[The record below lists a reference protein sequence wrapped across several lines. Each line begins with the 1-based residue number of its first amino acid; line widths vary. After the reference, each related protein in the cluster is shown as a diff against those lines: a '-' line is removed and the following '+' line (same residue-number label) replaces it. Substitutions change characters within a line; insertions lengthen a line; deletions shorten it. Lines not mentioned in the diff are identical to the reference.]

1 MSTRRDGTNG
11 ARAALPGA
19 SDAPSA
25 RPDSASPAPAATAL
39 PPVVRL
45 VDVHHRYGDTHAA
58 DALTLDLPAGCMVG
72 FIGPDGVGKSTWLG
86 LVAGARRIQRGTV
99 EVLGGDMADARH
111 RARVCP
117 RIAYM
122 PQGLGKNLYPT
133 LSVFENIDFFGRLF
147 GQSAAERRRR
157 IDTLLAATGMAA
169 FADRPANKLSGG
181 MKQKLGLCCALIHDP
196 DLLILDEPTTGVD
209 PLSRRQ
215 FWELIARIRA
225 DRPGMSVLIATAYM
239 EEAEGYDWLVAVD
252 AGRVLATGTP
262 AELRAAGGADT
273 LEEAFIALLPEA
285 RRREHRRLEIP
296 PIETGAVVIEA
307 RGLQM
312 RFGDFVAV
320 DDVNLQVRRGEIFG
334 FLGSNGCGK
343 STTMKMLTG
352 LLEPSA
358 GEALLLGRRL
368 DATNIETR
376 RRVGYMSQS
385 FSLYGELSVRQ
396 NLDLHARLF
405 HLPADEAASRIAE
418 LARRFDL
425 APVMDIQPDALP
437 LGLRQRLQL
446 AVAVLHRPD
455 VLILDEPT
463 SGVDPV
469 ARDHFWALI
478 ADLSRKDG
486 VTIFITTHFM
496 NEAQRCDRISLMHAG
511 RILASDTPA
520 ALAAARGGERLE
532 DAFISYLEE
541 ASGVAPPSA
550 TAPAATPDRDLRRS
564 YKPITPPEPRR
575 GSDASRDEG
584 GAEASTPIP
593 GTGIATRV
601 APTSRP
607 ADRLARFS
615 LARLASFSAR
625 EATELR
631 RDPVRLTLA
640 LLGSLVLM
648 LVMGYGI
655 TMDVED
661 LHYAVLDHDRSVASQ
676 SYTLRIAG
684 SRYFLEQAPLEGHA
698 DLDARMRAGKL
709 AMAIEIP
716 PGFGRDLA
724 RGHAPQVA
732 VWLDGSMPLRA
743 ELARAYVGGV
753 HAQTLADVI
762 AESGAGPVRALASV
776 EPRYRYNPE
785 LLSLVSMV
793 PKVIPL
799 LLVFI
804 PAMLTALGVVREKEL
819 GSILN
824 VYTTPVTRLEFLLGK
839 QLPYIALSMFNFALL
854 FVLAVTLFQV
864 PFKGSFLAL
873 ATGALLYVTATTGLG
888 LLASTLTNSQIAA
901 LAGTSIGTLLPA
913 IQFSGL
919 MDPVSALEGGG
930 YWIGAIY
937 PTTHFLTIASG
948 TFSKALGFA
957 DLAGAFVPL
966 ALAIPVLTLL
976 SALLLKKQAK

>member
-1 MSTRRDGTNG
+1 MSIRRDGG
-11 ARAALPGA
+11 APHDAPGAPPHAGRASTRAAQSDGA
-19 SDAPSA
+19 AL
-25 RPDSASPAPAATAL
+25 APATNAS

-45 VDVHHRYGDTHAA
+45 LEVQHRYGGTLAA
-58 DALTLDLPAGCMVG
+58 DGLSLDIPAGRMVG

-86 LVAGARRIQRGTV
+86 LIAGARKIQHGRV

-122 PQGLGKNLYPT
+122 PQGLGRNLYPT

-147 GQSAAERRRR
+147 GQSAAERARR
-157 IDTLLAATGMAA
+157 IADLLAATGMSA

-215 FWELIARIRA
+215 FWALIERIRA

-262 AELRAAGGADT
+262 DELRAAGGADT

-285 RRREHRRLEIP
+285 RRRDHHRLEIP
-296 PIETGAVVIEA
+296 PHSAGEIVIEA

-358 GEALLLGRRL
+358 GEALLLGGRL
-368 DATNIETR
+368 DAKNIATR
-376 RRVGYMSQS
+376 RRVGYMSQG

-405 HLPADEAASRIAE
+405 ELPAAEGAARIAE
-418 LARRFDL
+418 LAQRFDL
-425 APVMDIQPDALP
+425 DPVMDAQPDALP
-437 LGLRQRLQL
+437 LGIRQRLQL

-478 ADLSRKDG
+478 VDLSRKDG

-511 RILASDTPA
+511 RILASDSPA
-520 ALAAARGGERLE
+520 ALAAARGTDDLE
-532 DAFISYLEE
+532 EAFIRYLEE
-541 ASGVAPPSA
+541 ASGEAAAEPRPPSVA
-550 TAPAATPDRDLRRS
+550 SASAGEGEGVSGSVSGGDRARQRPL
-564 YKPITPPEPRR
+564 
-575 GSDASRDEG
+575 
-584 GAEASTPIP
+584 
-593 GTGIATRV
+593 
-601 APTSRP
+601 PTHD
-607 ADRLARFS
+607 ADRIARFS
-615 LARLASFSAR
+615 LARLLSFSAR

-640 LLGSLVLM
+640 LLGSMVLM

-661 LHYAVLDHDRSVASQ
+661 LHYAVLDHDRTVASQ

-684 SRYFLEQAPLEGHA
+684 SRYFLEQAPLASHA
-698 DLDARMRAGKL
+698 DLDARMRAGTL
-709 AMAIEIP
+709 AMAVEIP

-724 RGHAPQVA
+724 RGTAPQVA

-824 VYTTPVTRLEFLLGK
+824 VYTTPVTRLEFLVGK
-839 QLPYIALSMFNFALL
+839 QLPYIALSMFNFVLM
-854 FVLAVTLFQV
+854 FGLAVTLFQV

-873 ATGALLYVTATTGLG
+873 AAGALLYVTATTGLG
-888 LLASTLTNSQIAA
+888 LLASTLTNSQVAA

-919 MDPVSALEGGG
+919 MDPVSSLEGGG

-957 DLAGAFVPL
+957 ELGGAFVPL
-966 ALAIPVLTLL
+966 LLAIPVLTLL
-976 SALLLKKQAK
+976 SAALLKKQAT

>member
-1 MSTRRDGTNG
+1 V
-11 ARAALPGA
+11 
-19 SDAPSA
+19 
-25 RPDSASPAPAATAL
+25 SAS
-39 PPVVRL
+39 PVVRL
-45 VDVHHRYGDTHAA
+45 ADVRHQYGDTLAA
-58 DALTLDLPAGCMVG
+58 DSVTLDIPAGCMVG

-86 LVAGARRIQRGTV
+86 LIAGARKIQHGNI
-99 EVLGGDMADARH
+99 EVLGGSMADARH
-111 RARVCP
+111 RALVCP

-147 GQSAAERRRR
+147 GQTKAERARR
-157 IDTLLAATGMAA
+157 IAELLAATGMSA
-169 FADRPANKLSGG
+169 FAERPANKLSGG

-215 FWELIARIRA
+215 FWDLIARIRA
-225 DRPGMSVLIATAYM
+225 GRPDMSVLIATAYM

-262 AELRAAGGADT
+262 DELRAAGGADT

-285 RRREHRRLEIP
+285 RRQDHRRLEIP
-296 PIETGAVVIEA
+296 PHGAGEVVIEA

-320 DDVNLQVRRGEIFG
+320 DDVNLAVRRGEIFG

-358 GEALLLGRRL
+358 GETLLLGSKL
-368 DATNIETR
+368 DAKNIATR
-376 RRVGYMSQS
+376 RRVGYMSQA

-405 HLPADEAASRIAE
+405 DLADAEAESRIAE

-425 APVMDIQPDALP
+425 DPVMDIQPDALP
-437 LGLRQRLQL
+437 LGIRQRLQL

-478 ADLSRKDG
+478 VDLSRQDG

-520 ALAAARGGERLE
+520 ALMARRKAGSLE
-532 DAFISYLEE
+532 DAFVAFLQDAIEGE
-541 ASGVAPPSA
+541 QPARRAPGTPAASAIAAPSPA
-550 TAPAATPDRDLRRS
+550 PEPAPAARTAAPAAMAS
-564 YKPITPPEPRR
+564 PPGRPPR
-575 GSDASRDEG
+575 
-584 GAEASTPIP
+584 
-593 GTGIATRV
+593 TG
-601 APTSRP
+601 
-607 ADRLARFS
+607 FS
-615 LARLASFSAR
+615 LARLLSLSAR
-625 EATELR
+625 EAIELR

-640 LLGSLVLM
+640 LVGTLVLM

-655 TMDVED
+655 NMDVEN
-661 LHYAVLDHDRSVASQ
+661 LSFAVLDHDRSVASER
-676 SYTLRIAG
+676 YTLQIAG
-684 SRYFLEQAPLEGHA
+684 SRYFTERPALDSHTE
-698 DLDARMRAGKL
+698 LDARMRSGQL
-709 AMAIEIP
+709 TMAVEIP

-724 RGHAPQVA
+724 RGKAPQVA
-732 VWLDGSMPLRA
+732 VWLDGSMPLRG
-743 ELARAYVGGV
+743 ELARAYVSGV
-753 HAQTLADVI
+753 HAQTLAE
-762 AESGAGPVRALASV
+762 AGAGSAGTPATIEV
-776 EPRYRYNPE
+776 RYRYNPE
-785 LLSLVSMV
+785 LRSLVAMV
-793 PKVIPL
+793 PMVIPL

-824 VYTTPVTRLEFLLGK
+824 LYTTPVTRFEFLVGK
-839 QLPYIALSMFNFALL
+839 QLPYIALSLFNFVLL
-854 FVLAVTLFQV
+854 FLFAVTLFQV

-873 ATGALLYVTATTGLG
+873 ACGALLYVTATTGLG
-888 LLASTLTNSQIAA
+888 LLASTMTSSQVAA

-919 MDPVSALEGGG
+919 MDPVSSLEGGG
-930 YWIGAIY
+930 ALIGAIY
-937 PTTHFLTIASG
+937 PTTHFLTISSG
-948 TFSKALGFA
+948 TFFKALGFA
-957 DLAGAFVPL
+957 DLGASFLPL
-966 ALAIPVLTLL
+966 AAAIPVLT
-976 SALLLKKQAK
+976 ALAVALLKKQAK